1 MFDISDI
8 TLIAMSSAI
17 ALGSAAVILIVN
29 YRRLPCCRP
38 EAAPVAP
45 QDWVRQPTPI
55 IEAGGKPMR
64 D

>member
-1 MFDISDI
+1 
-8 TLIAMSSAI
+8 MSSAI
-17 ALGSAAVILIVN
+17 ALGSSAVILIVN

-55 IEAGGKPMR
+55 IEAGGKTIMR

>member
-8 TLIAMSSAI
+8 TLIAISSAI
-17 ALGSAAVILIVN
+17 VIGSSAVILLVN

-45 QDWVRQPTPI
+45 QEWVRQPTAI
-55 IEAGGKPMR
+55 IQSNGSKL
-64 D
+64 